1 MKRSFNLPKKTI
13 YLASIL
19 LIVSIVGVFF
29 VSQSSFM
36 ERFTNPPDATLEY
49 YFMKKCPHCVDFNP
63 VWDKLSA
70 KLKSE
75 NYNVEMKK
83 YDLQDK
89 ANSEKISQNNVS
101 GAPTIIMVSNGKS
114 VEFNGA
120 RSIDA
125 LVKFV
130 KQNL

>member
-1 MKRSFNLPKKTI
+1 MKRSYNLPKKTV
-13 YLASIL
+13 YLAFML
-19 LIVSIVGVFF
+19 LIIVMFGVFF

-49 YFMKKCPHCVDFNP
+49 YFMKKCPHCVDFNS
-63 VWDKLSA
+63 VWDKLGA

-75 NYNVEMKK
+75 DYNVEMKK
-83 YDLQDK
+83 YDLQEK
-89 ANSEKISQNNVS
+89 ANGEKISQNNVS
-101 GAPTIIMVSNGKS
+101 GAPTIIMVSKGKS

-120 RSIDA
+120 RSLDA

-130 KQNL
+130 SKNL

>member
-1 MKRSFNLPKKTI
+1 MKRSYNLPKNTI
-13 YLASIL
+13 YLAFLL
-19 LIVSIVGVFF
+19 LIIVIIGAFL

-63 VWDKLSA
+63 IWDKLSA

-75 NYNVEMKK
+75 NYNVAMKK
-83 YDLQDK
+83 YDLQEK
-89 ANSEKISQNNVS
+89 ANSEKISKNNVT
-101 GAPTIIMVSNGKS
+101 GAPTIIMESKGKS
-114 VEFNGA
+114 IEFHGA
-120 RSIDA
+120 RSLDA

>member
-1 MKRSFNLPKKTI
+1 MKRSYNLPKKTV
-13 YLASIL
+13 YLAFML
-19 LIVSIVGVFF
+19 LIIVMVGVFF

-49 YFMKKCPHCVDFNP
+49 YFMKKCPHCVDFNS
-63 VWDKLSA
+63 VWDKLGA

-75 NYNVEMKK
+75 DYNIEMKK
-83 YDLQDK
+83 YDLQEK
-89 ANSEKISQNNVS
+89 ANGEKISQNNVS
-101 GAPTIIMVSNGKS
+101 GAPTIIMVSKGKS

-120 RSIDA
+120 RSLDA

-130 KQNL
+130 SKNL